1 MEASPALTEIR
12 WHGRGGQGAVTAA
25 KMVAELALGEGKYF
39 QAFPEYG
46 PERSGAPIVAFTRVS
61 DEPIQVYS
69 GIEHPQ
75 IVVVLDSSLLK
86 IVDVTKGAPDDA
98 VVLVNS
104 ERSPAQLR
112 KDSGLEGN
120 RLFTIAATRIAV
132 ETIKRPIPNT
142 PMVGALTRITGL
154 FDIDDVVD
162 VPARGL
168 RQEVPAQGRRG
179 QHRRHHA
186 QLRGGPGRM
195 TVDKKAGAKK
205 PAPLKKPAA
214 RKAPAKKKPTWDISD
229 VDQWGPERHELG
241 ATIVEAGNSVYN
253 ETGGWRSLVPEI
265 DVEKCDGCML
275 CYFYC
280 PDASIIVEDNRATGV
295 DLEHCKGCGICAK
308 ECPTKAIVMQIDKK
322 E

>member
-1 MEASPALTEIR
+1 MATTAGKKKAEAIPSLTEIR

-61 DEPIQVYS
+61 DAPIQVYS
-69 GIEHPQ
+69 GVEHPQ

-112 KDSGLEGN
+112 KDSGLKGN

-154 FDIDDVVD
+154 FDIDDVVTF
-162 VPARGL
+162 L
-168 RQEVPAQGRRG
+168 REDFGKKFPPKVVEGNIAAITRSYEEVQG
-179 QHRRHHA
+179 
-186 QLRGGPGRM
+186 
-195 TVDKKAGAKK
+195 
-205 PAPLKKPAA
+205 
-214 RKAPAKKKPTWDISD
+214 
-229 VDQWGPERHELG
+229 E
-241 ATIVEAGNSVYN
+241 
-253 ETGGWRSLVPEI
+253 
-265 DVEKCDGCML
+265 
-275 CYFYC
+275 
-280 PDASIIVEDNRATGV
+280 
-295 DLEHCKGCGICAK
+295 
-308 ECPTKAIVMQIDKK
+308 
-322 E
+322 

>member
-1 MEASPALTEIR
+1 MATKTGKKKGEATPALTEIR

-61 DEPIQVYS
+61 DAPIQVYS

-86 IVDVTKGAPDDA
+86 IVDVTKGAPDDV

-112 KDSGLEGN
+112 KDSALKDG
-120 RLFTIAATRIAV
+120 RLYTIAATRIAV

-154 FDIDDVVD
+154 FDIDDVVTF
-162 VPARGL
+162 L
-168 RQEVPAQGRRG
+168 REDFGKKFPPKVVEGNIAAITRSYEEVQG
-179 QHRRHHA
+179 
-186 QLRGGPGRM
+186 
-195 TVDKKAGAKK
+195 
-205 PAPLKKPAA
+205 
-214 RKAPAKKKPTWDISD
+214 
-229 VDQWGPERHELG
+229 E
-241 ATIVEAGNSVYN
+241 
-253 ETGGWRSLVPEI
+253 
-265 DVEKCDGCML
+265 
-275 CYFYC
+275 
-280 PDASIIVEDNRATGV
+280 
-295 DLEHCKGCGICAK
+295 
-308 ECPTKAIVMQIDKK
+308 
-322 E
+322 